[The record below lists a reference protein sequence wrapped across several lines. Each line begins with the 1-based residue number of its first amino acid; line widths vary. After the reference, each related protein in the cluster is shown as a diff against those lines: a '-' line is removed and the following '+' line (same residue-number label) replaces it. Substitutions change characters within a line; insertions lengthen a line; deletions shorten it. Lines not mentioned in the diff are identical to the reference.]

1 MTNRETLFISHATPQ
16 DNEFSIWLA
25 SRLEMMGYKVWLD
38 KEGLLGGER
47 FWQTIQQAI
56 QSSVKILLVYSKN
69 IVTEEGIL
77 KTGIEYEIEYAKT
90 IASDNKL
97 KDFIIPLHIDN
108 SPYNLV
114 IGLPNLNHIQFNG
127 NWAEGLKTLIRKLDK
142 DSVPKTFSTSESV
155 MSEWYEN
162 QYISNCSIIEK
173 RELFFTSWWTVDEM
187 PDKIY
192 LFQFSNLEQAK
203 TIRGLNSEIT
213 IGRRVNV
220 LSSFEE
226 NINLIA
232 TKDGEDIEVKPLY
245 KYSFT
250 LSQVL
255 HGFESDSFP
264 QHKDVEN
271 HFRSLFTCLISNF
284 LYSKGLKKY
293 EMANKKLAYYLPKY
307 NDLKKIKFTYPYSN
321 KKKAKSIVG
330 KFVSLGFWHYA
341 LSFQPM
347 LFPFVGF
354 SLKSHVI
361 FTSDGFKVIDDD
373 KKQHSYR
380 RRKCNRFFNQEW
392 RDLQL
397 AFIQNLKKSDE
408 IKVPI
413 NNITGQ
419 TLKMKNWPEMFWSE
433 VGYVDPNAQM
443 DLDKIEDYS
452 EPYEDILDD

>member
-1 MTNRETLFISHATPQ
+1 MNNRETLFISHATPQ

-47 FWQTIQQAI
+47 FWVTIQQAI
-56 QSSVKILLVYSKN
+56 QSSIKILFVYSNN
-69 IVTEEGIL
+69 IVSNEGII
-77 KTGIEYEIEYAKT
+77 KPGIENEIEYAKT
-90 IASDNKL
+90 IAAANGL
-97 KDFIIPLHIDN
+97 TDFIIPLHIDN

-114 IGLPNLNHIQFNG
+114 IGLPNLNHISFNG
-127 NWAEGLKTLIRKLDK
+127 NWAEGLKILIKKLDK
-142 DSVPKTFSTSESV
+142 DSIPKTFSTSESV

-162 QYISNCSIIEK
+162 QYISNCSIIKK
-173 RELFFTSWWTVDEM
+173 RELFFTSWWTIADM
-187 PDKIY
+187 PEKFY
-192 LFQFSNLEQAK
+192 LYQFSNLEQAK
-203 TIRGLNSEIT
+203 TIRNLNSEIT
-213 IGRRVNV
+213 ISRRSNV

-232 TKDGEDIEVKPLY
+232 VKDGEDIEIKFQS

-250 LSQVL
+250 LSEVL

-264 QHKDVEN
+264 QHKDAEN
-271 HFRSLFTCLISNF
+271 HFKSLLNCVISNF
-284 LYSKGLKKY
+284 LYKKGLWKY

-307 NDLKKIKFTYPYSN
+307 NDLKRIQFTYPHSN
-321 KKKAKSIVG
+321 RKKGKGIVG
-330 KFVSLGFWHYA
+330 KFVSFGFWHYA

-380 RRKCNRFFNQEW
+380 RKKCNRFFNQEW

-397 AFIQNLKKSDE
+397 AFIQNLKKDDE
-408 IKVPI
+408 ISISI
-413 NNITGQ
+413 NDINGQ
-419 TLKMKNWPEMFWSE
+419 VLKMKEWPEMFWSE
-433 VGYVDPNAQM
+433 IGYTDPNVQM
-443 DLDKIEDYS
+443 DLDKIEDYR
-452 EPYEDILDD
+452 EQDEDILDD